1 MQSIQAKCKRLVRAM
16 APAGNLFFLLT
27 IQEMRRQGL
36 TFIAFFILQ
45 RIIREPG
52 LPEFVMQNETGF
64 SDYEISRACSFLV
77 RSRLAEKKKSDSDA
91 RVRLLVPT
99 ERGIRVRDQVLSIAS
114 TRLKEGLPIPGR
126 LRRVSKATASFL
138 KANRMLL
145 DPLQLSFFDTDL
157 FKKDRRK
164 AATGKRKPAH
174 SPRGRSGR
182 SKP

>member
-1 MQSIQAKCKRLVRAM
+1 M

-77 RSRLAEKKKSDSDA
+77 RSRLAEKKKSDSDG
-91 RVRLLVPT
+91 RVRLLSAT
-99 ERGIRVRDQVLSIAS
+99 ERGIRVWDQILSAAS
-114 TRLKEGLPIPGR
+114 TRLKEGLPVPGR
-126 LRRVSKATASFL
+126 LRRVSKATAFFL

-157 FKKDRRK
+157 FKKD
-164 AATGKRKPAH
+164 KRKVASGRQKTRNPV
-174 SPRGRSGR
+174 RGRSGM

>member
-52 LPEFVMQNETGF
+52 LPELVMRDETGF
-64 SDYEISRACSFLV
+64 SDYEISRACGFLV
-77 RSRLAEKKKSDSDA
+77 RSGLAKKKKPETDG

-99 ERGIRVRDQVLSIAS
+99 ERGIRVRDQVLSVAS
-114 TRLKEGLPIPGR
+114 ARLKEGLPVPGR

-145 DPLQLSFFDTDL
+145 DPLQLSFFDADL

-164 AATGKRKPAH
+164 ATAGKRKPANSTH
-174 SPRGRSGR
+174 GRSGR